1 MEVMRERPLED
12 VSIGLIVSISIL
24 VTVELKEEKLV
35 DLKSIFKQL
44 LIWFTYMILSL
55 QNGSKMGRGEK
66 EKF

>member
-1 MEVMRERPLED
+1 MED